1 MLQIICQKHL
11 DNEVDEVIVNELLT
25 SQSHFKTCLR
35 KISWKNWLFTAI
47 EKTLMAIQKSPFRP
61 HLSKCE
67 IQPDL

>member
-35 KISWKNWLFTAI
+35 KIS
-47 EKTLMAIQKSPFRP
+47 
-61 HLSKCE
+61 
-67 IQPDL
+67 